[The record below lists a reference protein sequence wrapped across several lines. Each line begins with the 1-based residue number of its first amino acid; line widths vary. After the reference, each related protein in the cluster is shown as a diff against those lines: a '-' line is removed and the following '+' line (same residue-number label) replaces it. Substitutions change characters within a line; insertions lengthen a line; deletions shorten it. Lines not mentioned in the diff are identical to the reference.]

1 MTPHDVSPIQQ
12 LNSDGRTWAA
22 WLQLELELDPAP
34 ILQLAAAS
42 EFPKL
47 ATAPTPAAG
56 DGFLGKP
63 LAQRCPL
70 CGAAL
75 VHVDVGEQCAKCGAV
90 VDL

>member
-1 MTPHDVSPIQQ
+1 MRDSPIQQ
-12 LNSDGRTWAA
+12 SNTERKTWAA

-34 ILQLAAAS
+34 ILQLAAA
-42 EFPKL
+42 
-47 ATAPTPAAG
+47 G
-56 DGFLGKP
+56 DVFLGKP

-75 VHVDVGEQCAKCGAV
+75 VHVDVGEQCTRCGAV